1 MVFRGHVDLILQ
13 HNGDVADLE
22 VGICG
27 VIPSK
32 QRCWHWDAGL
42 GRKLKRLY
50 NLIRVL
56 EIEGM
61 ACAQLALNTNFK
73 VYY

>member
-32 QRCWHWDAGL
+32 QRYWHWDAGL
-42 GRKLKRLY
+42 GRKIKM
-50 NLIRVL
+50 VV
-56 EIEGM
+56 
-61 ACAQLALNTNFK
+61 QLDESA
-73 VYY
+73 